1 MDFLRD
7 SESQPWM
14 NFKILSQNKVIDRN
28 KAESTNFVESMIT
41 KNKDEGQNE
50 NNEDSPNTSAESD
63 DVFIV
68 EKVVEDNSE
77 A

>member
-1 MDFLRD
+1 
-7 SESQPWM
+7 
-14 NFKILSQNKVIDRN
+14 
-28 KAESTNFVESMIT
+28 MIT
-41 KNKDEGQNE
+41 KDKDEEQND
-50 NNEDSPNTSAESD
+50 NNEESPNTSAESD

>member
-1 MDFLRD
+1 
-7 SESQPWM
+7 
-14 NFKILSQNKVIDRN
+14 
-28 KAESTNFVESMIT
+28 MIT
-41 KNKDEGQNE
+41 KNKDEGQSD
-50 NNEDSPNTSAESD
+50 NNEESPNTSAGSD